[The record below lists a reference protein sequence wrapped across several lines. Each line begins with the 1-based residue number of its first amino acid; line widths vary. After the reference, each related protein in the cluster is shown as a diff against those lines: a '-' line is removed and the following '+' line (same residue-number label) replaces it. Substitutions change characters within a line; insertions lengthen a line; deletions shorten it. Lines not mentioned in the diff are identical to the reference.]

1 MHELYL
7 WPFADAVRAGVGS
20 VMCSYQQINNSYG
33 CQNSH
38 LLNGLLKD
46 ELKFEGF
53 VMSDWGAHHSG
64 VDAGLAGLD
73 MSMPGDLTFGSG
85 TSFWGGNLTL
95 AVLNGS
101 YPEWRLD
108 DQATRIMAAYFKVG
122 QDPKTF
128 PKTNFDSWTL
138 ETYGYVHNEA
148 KVGWEKV
155 NEHIN
160 VMKDH
165 HVIIRQIGAESTV
178 LLKNVDGVLPLGGE
192 KQIGIFGS
200 DAGDNLFGPNGC
212 GDRGCVQVSKL
223 ISYNTTNNMFF
234 LLSDTT

>member
-7 WPFADAVRAGVGS
+7 WPFADAVRAGVGAI
-20 VMCSYQQINNSYG
+20 MCSYQQVNNSYG
-33 CQNSH
+33 CQNSQ

-53 VMSDWGAHHSG
+53 VMSDWAAQHAG

-85 TSFWGGNLTL
+85 TSFWGGNLTT

-108 DQATRIMAAYFKVG
+108 DMATRIMAAYFKVG
-122 QDPKTF
+122 QDPETY
-128 PKTNFDSWTL
+128 PETNFDSWTVND
-138 ETYGYVHNEA
+138 YGFTHSQVQL
-148 KVGWEKV
+148 GWERV
-155 NEHIN
+155 NQHVD
-160 VMKDH
+160 VMADH
-165 HVIIRQIGAESTV
+165 HIVIRQVAAESTI

-192 KQIGIFGS
+192 RQIGVFGS
-200 DAGDNLFGPNGC
+200 DAGEALYGPNGC
-212 GDRGCVQVSKL
+212 GDRGCDNVSIA
-223 ISYNTTNNMFF
+223 ISSISIHFGA
-234 LLSDTT
+234 